1 MITLNRKEKIN
12 ARYCGLIAAII
23 LTATCISSES
33 SLLIAYGQDTVS
45 LTAPGEGDKG
55 SEQGPEK
62 ETVACIVEEPSN
74 ETNDTNSEQKE
85 DVAELTDNNAVEFE
99 YAEPTLSDKY
109 SYALY
114 DTSGNRNDIT
124 EDLLQVLETSCN
136 QWGVNPNL
144 MLGIIMT
151 ESEGHSYAKNS
162 KSTATGMCQ
171 ILRGTGK
178 YIYEDLLGNGKGTYN
193 HQLAYDPATN
203 VQMGVAYMGTLI
215 KQRGSV
221 YKAIQSYRGKTNVS
235 GYVGKINSYMAKA
248 GLSVDSL

>member
-1 MITLNRKEKIN
+1 MITLNRKDRIN
-12 ARYCGLIAAII
+12 ARHFGLIAAII

-33 SLLIAYGQDTVS
+33 SLLIAYGQDNVS
-45 LTAPGEGDKG
+45 LTAPGEDG
-55 SEQGPEK
+55 QATEK
-62 ETVACIVEEPSN
+62 ETVACIVEEPTSN
-74 ETNDTNSEQKE
+74 PDEKQQE

-99 YAEPTLSDKY
+99 YVEPTLSDKY

-151 ESEGHSYAKNS
+151 ESEGHSYAKNG
-162 KSTATGMCQ
+162 KSTATGLCQ
-171 ILRGTGK
+171 ILKGTGK
-178 YIYEDLLGNGKGTYN
+178 YIYEDLLGNGKGTYT
-193 HQLAYDPATN
+193 HQLALDPSTN
-203 VQMGVAYMGTLI
+203 IQMGVAYMGTLI